1 MSTYD
6 ALGNLTRKTG
16 VGAYACGANENGTGA
31 GPHQARTVGGQPS
44 TYDANGTLLR
54 GDGRRYTWAAEHRPV
69 SIQHVSRTATDAS
82 DADGARV
89 ARTYGFTTTVYL
101 AGRWEDAVGTT
112 TVTRTLSRFHQ
123 TVVTQRE
130 QTSSSNTLL
139 SLRGDHLGSISVA
152 PGAGG
157 TLLSQQDFD
166 PWGKVRNGGISQ
178 TSLNDTGQR
187 LDGTGLVSYH
197 ARYDDPDIGRF
208 RSADTII
215 PGSPPLTVWTS
226 DTTAQGMWRSAG
238 SGPVNP
244 QDLNRYTYALN
255 NPLKYTDPTGH
266 CPVCIPVAVGVLK
279 LVDYGWTAWD
289 IHQSAQVLSDPN
301 ASTLD
306 RHLAELNIILA
317 LSLEAGEPDD
327 ILPVAV
333 PADDVTRRG
342 LIRAARE
349 ALAAGD
355 TAALNNLPG
364 WLRPIVRGMAT
375 EDRMLAQLDRQG
387 QKRLLEVR
395 LGTEVVKTIL
405 YYIDDKVIGEIKD
418 VAYLSADKQIQAQV
432 QYALEHGLVYE
443 LHIRPDTKLSEGVLK
458 LLRPLD
464 EKKLLNLLRD
474 VPVP

>member
-1 MSTYD
+1 MRSEGIGQTAFTAIGQHLD
-6 ALGNLTRKTG
+6 T
-16 VGAYACGANENGTGA
+16 NG
-31 GPHQARTVGGQPS
+31 
-44 TYDANGTLLR
+44 LLYYHV
-54 GDGRRYTWAAEHRPV
+54 RY
-69 SIQHVSRTATDAS
+69 
-82 DADGARV
+82 
-89 ARTYGFTTTVYL
+89 
-101 AGRWEDAVGTT
+101 
-112 TVTRTLSRFHQ
+112 
-123 TVVTQRE
+123 
-130 QTSSSNTLL
+130 N
-139 SLRGDHLGSISVA
+139 
-152 PGAGG
+152 
-157 TLLSQQDFD
+157 
-166 PWGKVRNGGISQ
+166 
-178 TSLNDTGQR
+178 
-187 LDGTGLVSYH
+187 
-197 ARYDDPDIGRF
+197 DPDIGRF

-255 NPLKYTDPTGH
+255 NPLTYTDPTGH

-333 PADDVTRRG
+333 PADDMTRRG

-395 LGTEVVKTIL
+395 LGPEVVKTIQD
-405 YYIDDKVIGEIKD
+405 YIDDKVIGEIKD
-418 VAYLSADKQIQAQV
+418 VAYLSADKQIRAQI
-432 QYALEHGLVYE
+432 QYALDNNLVYE
-443 LHIRPDTKLSEGVLK
+443 LHIRPDTKLSADLLDKLEGLK
-458 LLRPLD
+458 ARG
-464 EKKLLNLLRD
+464 LLNLQRD
-474 VPVP
+474 IPLH